1 MRLVCTNVN
10 VTLDQVDITLRF
22 SDADH
27 ARLWIVKLVYQQDT
41 PVKITHEPPESYS
54 EDELNHVR
62 EVTRRAKGNSVEV
75 WEMVSEMNELN
86 QIE

>member
-10 VTLDQVDITLRF
+10 VTLDRVDITLRF
-22 SDADH
+22 EDEYN
-27 ARLWIVKLVYQQDT
+27 ARLWIVKLEYQKDT

-62 EVTRRAKGNSVEV
+62 EVTRRAKGNSEDV
-75 WEMVSEMNELN
+75 WEMISQMKELN
-86 QIE
+86 E